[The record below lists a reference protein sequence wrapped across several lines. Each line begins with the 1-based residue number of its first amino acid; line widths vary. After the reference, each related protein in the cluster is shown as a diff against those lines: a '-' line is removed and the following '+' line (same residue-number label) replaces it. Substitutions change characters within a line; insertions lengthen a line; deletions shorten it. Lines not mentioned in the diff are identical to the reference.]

1 MKKFATAIVCLCT
14 LFALSA
20 CQPAKSPEATATLP
34 AETKQTVS
42 TPSIEPTVTVT
53 VQPSASPAAKISVK
67 EYLENDEVKQSVAQL
82 SESFASLG
90 ITVECAPAGDND
102 DKLAYI
108 YTYTTAIPEEKL
120 EATAAALESQLA
132 SQADT
137 MKSVAASLQSA
148 GVDASAVVVIYKNAD
163 GSVIYQTE
171 FTAD

>member
-1 MKKFATAIVCLCT
+1 M
-14 LFALSA
+14 
-20 CQPAKSPEATATLP
+20 
-34 AETKQTVS
+34 
-42 TPSIEPTVTVT
+42 
-53 VQPSASPAAKISVK
+53 
-67 EYLENDEVKQSVAQL
+67 
-82 SESFASLG
+82 
-90 ITVECAPAGDND
+90 
-102 DKLAYI
+102 
-108 YTYTTAIPEEKL
+108 TTAIPEEKL

>member
-20 CQPAKSPEATATLP
+20 CQPAKSPEATMTLP

-67 EYLENDEVKQSVAQL
+67 EYLENDEVKQSIAQL

-108 YTYTTAIPEEKL
+108 YTYTAIPEEKL
-120 EATAAALESQLA
+120 EATAATLESQLA
-132 SQADT
+132 SQSDT

>member
-1 MKKFATAIVCLCT
+1 MKKLFAAIMCICAL
-14 LFALSA
+14 LALSA

-34 AETKQTVS
+34 TETKQAL
-42 TPSIEPTVTVT
+42 TPSIEPAITAT

-67 EYLENDEVKQSVAQL
+67 EYLENDEVKQSIAQL
-82 SESFASLG
+82 SESFAALG
-90 ITVECAPAGDND
+90 ITVECAPAGDNN
-102 DKLAYI
+102 DKFAYI

-120 EATAAALESQLA
+120 EATAATLESQLA

-137 MKSVAASLQSA
+137 MKSVAASLQST

-163 GSVIYQTE
+163 GSVIYQAE

>member
-1 MKKFATAIVCLCT
+1 M
-14 LFALSA
+14 
-20 CQPAKSPEATATLP
+20 
-34 AETKQTVS
+34 
-42 TPSIEPTVTVT
+42 
-53 VQPSASPAAKISVK
+53 QPSASPAAKISVK
-67 EYLENDEVKQSVAQL
+67 EYLENDEVKQSIAQL

-120 EATAAALESQLA
+120 EATAATLESQLA
-132 SQADT
+132 SQSDT

>member
-1 MKKFATAIVCLCT
+1 MPLHTVCPFCM
-14 LFALSA
+14 SA
-20 CQPAKSPEATATLP
+20 CKITRSDNDSARRNKADGQH
-34 AETKQTVS
+34 
-42 TPSIEPTVTVT
+42 SINRATVTVT

-67 EYLENDEVKQSVAQL
+67 EYLENDEVKQSIAQL

-120 EATAAALESQLA
+120 EATAATLESQLA
-132 SQADT
+132 SQSDT

>member
-20 CQPAKSPEATATLP
+20 CQPAKSPEATMTLP

-67 EYLENDEVKQSVAQL
+67 EYEVKQSVAQL

-102 DKLAYI
+102 DKFAYI